1 MLMDKA
7 MGIDQ
12 NIDVQRKRGAELR
25 QHLVDSKSVALIK
38 SGQALSLRPDLIR
51 NKYWA
56 EELGKLV
63 DAVGAF
69 PDMDAMNIIREELR
83 DLLPR
88 LDVSKSTW
96 QNEMNQRSARKAASS
111 LQRLVESDPILSVFE
126 FYNDY
131 RAVASASIGQVYKA
145 RIRRG
150 KQLEAMIGREQAA
163 RWGGRVV
170 AIKVQR
176 PDVEASASLDMY
188 LLRRTAMWLS
198 KIRGGNLPKVADAFG
213 MQLFGELDYNREA
226 NNCDRFRELYAN
238 WDDVEI
244 PEACPSLTRRRVLVM
259 SWQDGEKGPWP
270 GQDGIEMVRIGLRCS
285 VDQLM
290 NTGLFHAGKKCLVQS
305 FILIPHS
312 HRLTYNFSCYTD
324 PHRGNLLKTP
334 DGKLAL
340 IDFGMVVDIDEDF
353 RYSLFGLVIGL
364 QNKDLPLVTEN
375 LLKLGFLKDTTQLDV
390 LIPRLRQAL
399 KNATG
404 GTGRASDVNFAQLQ
418 AELDA
423 ISRENVLRFS
433 TPAYFTVIIRSLT
446 ILEGVALSVD
456 KNFRLVRGAY
466 PYVLRQLLNPEDSGR
481 QPEAL
486 QKLLVRLLTVN
497 GQAEEIEWEQLREF
511 LRLAQKASKAYDP
524 SSPETHADDK
534 ASISRK
540 TLELFGK
547 FMTSRTGV
555 FLKKPLVH
563 VSEHLFVQFAF
574 APLKS

>member
-1 MLMDKA
+1 
-7 MGIDQ
+7 
-12 NIDVQRKRGAELR
+12 
-25 QHLVDSKSVALIK
+25 
-38 SGQALSLRPDLIR
+38 
-51 NKYWA
+51 
-56 EELGKLV
+56 
-63 DAVGAF
+63 
-69 PDMDAMNIIREELR
+69 
-83 DLLPR
+83 
-88 LDVSKSTW
+88 
-96 QNEMNQRSARKAASS
+96 
-111 LQRLVESDPILSVFE
+111 
-126 FYNDY
+126 
-131 RAVASASIGQVYKA
+131 
-145 RIRRG
+145 
-150 KQLEAMIGREQAA
+150 
-163 RWGGRVV
+163 
-170 AIKVQR
+170 
-176 PDVEASASLDMY
+176 
-188 LLRRTAMWLS
+188 
-198 KIRGGNLPKVADAFG
+198 
-213 MQLFGELDYNREA
+213 
-226 NNCDRFRELYAN
+226 
-238 WDDVEI
+238 
-244 PEACPSLTRRRVLVM
+244 
-259 SWQDGEKGPWP
+259 
-270 GQDGIEMVRIGLRCS
+270 
-285 VDQLM
+285 
-290 NTGLFHAGKKCLVQS
+290 
-305 FILIPHS
+305 
-312 HRLTYNFSCYTD
+312 
-324 PHRGNLLKTP
+324 
-334 DGKLAL
+334 
-340 IDFGMVVDIDEDF
+340 MVVDIDEDF

-534 ASISRK
+534 VSISRK

-574 APLKS
+574 APSKP